1 MAHALQRLTMA
12 IPTMRS
18 KELHAWSEGWWLTF
32 WWDLMG
38 LGVPNLLQHMNF
50 QKEPLNSKKQRQ
62 VRKAEI
68 PTEAEIQQPNEDAGI
83 YIYQFIYIYSIYSS
97 NILQ

>member
-1 MAHALQRLTMA
+1 
-12 IPTMRS
+12 
-18 KELHAWSEGWWLTF
+18 
-32 WWDLMG
+32 MG

-68 PTEAEIQQPNEDAGI
+68 PTEAEIQQPNQDAGI
-83 YIYQFIYIYSIYSS
+83 YIYYLKYLHVFAVYTISS
-97 NILQ
+97 MRL

>member
-1 MAHALQRLTMA
+1 
-12 IPTMRS
+12 
-18 KELHAWSEGWWLTF
+18 
-32 WWDLMG
+32 MG

>member
-1 MAHALQRLTMA
+1 
-12 IPTMRS
+12 
-18 KELHAWSEGWWLTF
+18 
-32 WWDLMG
+32 MG

-83 YIYQFIYIYSIYSS
+83 YIYI
-97 NILQ
+97 N